1 MRVMEI
7 TLKMGII
14 IALGVFCGSFM
25 DAIAGGG
32 GLITNPIYMIS
43 GLPVHSAIGTNKFSA
58 GFGEFAS
65 LYRFIKKGYVDF
77 KLALPAL
84 VFAVI
89 GSFFGAKIQLLVD
102 ENILKIVLLA
112 ILPVVAFFILRS
124 HELPEK
130 KEEMPNNKRLF
141 VICFVTLI
149 VGMYNGFYG
158 PGTGTFLLLGY
169 TKLAKLDVRTASG
182 NVKMANAASD
192 ISSLVVAI
200 SSKNVAWAAGCI
212 GLAASLAGHFVGSGL
227 AIKNGTKII
236 RPVVIF
242 VLVLLAIKVF
252 TEIF

>member
-1 MRVMEI
+1 MEF
-7 TLKMGII
+7 TLKMALI
-14 IALGVFCGSFM
+14 IAPGVFCGSFM

-32 GLITNPIYMIS
+32 GLITNPIYMLA

-84 VFAVI
+84 FFAI
-89 GSFFGAKIQLLVD
+89 TGSYFGAKIQLLVD
-102 ENILKIVLLA
+102 ENVLKIALLV
-112 ILPVVAFFILRS
+112 ILPVVSFFILRS
-124 HELPEK
+124 HDFPEEK
-130 KEEMPNNKRLF
+130 GDMPNKKRLF
-141 VICFVTLI
+141 IICSVTLA

-169 TKLAKLDVRTASG
+169 SKLAKLDVRTASG

-192 ISSLVVAI
+192 ISSLAVAI
-200 SSKNVAWAAGCI
+200 SSGKVVWVAGAI
-212 GLAASLAGHFVGSGL
+212 GLAASLTGHYVGSGL

>member
-1 MRVMEI
+1 MEI

-84 VFAVI
+84 IFAII
-89 GSFFGAKIQLLVD
+89 GSYFGAKIQLLVD
-102 ENILKIVLLA
+102 EQILKIALLF
-112 ILPVVAFFILRS
+112 ILPIVAFFILRS
-124 HELPEK
+124 HDFPEEK
-130 KEEMPNNKRLF
+130 GDMPNKKRLF
-141 VICFVTLI
+141 VICFITLI

-200 SSKNVAWAAGCI
+200 NEGKVAWIAGSI
-212 GLAASLAGHFVGSGL
+212 GLVASLTGHYVGSGL

-236 RPVVIF
+236 RPVVIV
-242 VLVLLAIKVF
+242 VLILLAVKVL

>member
-1 MRVMEI
+1 MEI

-32 GLITNPIYMIS
+32 GLITNPIYMLS

-84 VFAVI
+84 IFAII
-89 GSFFGAKIQLLVD
+89 GSYFGAKIQLLVD
-102 ENILKIVLLA
+102 EQILKIALLF
-112 ILPVVAFFILRS
+112 ILPIVAFFILRS
-124 HELPEK
+124 HDFPEEK
-130 KEEMPNNKRLF
+130 GDMPNKKRLF
-141 VICFVTLI
+141 VICFITLI

-200 SSKNVAWAAGCI
+200 NEGKVAWIAGSI
-212 GLAASLAGHFVGSGL
+212 GLVASLTGHYVGSGL

-236 RPVVIF
+236 RPVVIV
-242 VLVLLAIKVF
+242 VLILLAVKVL